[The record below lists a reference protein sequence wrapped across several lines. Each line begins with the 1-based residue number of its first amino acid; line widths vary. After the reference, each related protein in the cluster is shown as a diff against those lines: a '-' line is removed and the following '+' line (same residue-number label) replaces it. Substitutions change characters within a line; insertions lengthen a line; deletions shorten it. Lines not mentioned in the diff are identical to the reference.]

1 MEQQFDL
8 VVIGAGWAGLASAK
22 TYHQLHP
29 ERSVVILDQNATL
42 GGTWAKERLYP
53 GLKTNNLVG
62 PLQYP
67 DFPLVPEEF
76 GIERGQHIPGQV
88 VHDYLSQY
96 ADKFGI
102 ADKIRYGVNVIAAEH
117 HDSGG
122 WTVTT
127 ESGGETA
134 KLSTARL
141 VVATGLTSEAF
152 LPNFEGQ
159 EDFGVPIFHS
169 KYLQENRNTLD
180 TAKSV
185 AVFGG
190 TKSAWDAVYA
200 YASKGIKV
208 NWVIRGQ
215 YRVSMLLHDH
225 HKVNRDI
232 ASGHGPIWQAPPYVT
247 PLKKWLEQLVHT
259 RLITWF
265 SPCIWGYADGYTG
278 IRKFWH
284 ETAIGR
290 AITRGFWW
298 VLGNDVLTLNQ
309 YDKHP
314 ETAKL
319 KPWSE
324 AFFSGSSFSILNYDT
339 DFFDLVRDGTVKVH
353 IADLASLSPRTVHLS
368 DGVSFET
375 DLLLCSTG
383 WKHVPPMRFLPE
395 GIEKELGL
403 PHVPTDDEPIWK
415 AKLVHKADR
424 EILSRFPRLRDQP
437 TGKTPVPLS
446 EAKGLSTR
454 SKDEVDPTNPTKL
467 TPYNLYRFM
476 VPPSPRF
483 LETRDIAFAA
493 CIMNFSTAMY
503 NHVQALWITAFF
515 DGDLPQSVVPDP
527 GNGEALE
534 RLRYETVLHN
544 RFGRW
549 RYPAGHGAQF
559 PDFVFDSM
567 PYLDLLVGDLGLK
580 VHRKKGWL
588 AEMTEPYGPEDYR
601 DLDTEWTA
609 KIGQSSRG
617 ADN

>member
-1 MEQQFDL
+1 MDQQFDL

-29 ERSVVILDQNATL
+29 GRSVVILDQNATL

-76 GIERGQHIPGQV
+76 GIEKGQHIPGHV

-102 ADKIRYGVNVIAAEH
+102 ADKIRYGVNVITAEH
-117 HDSGG
+117 RDSGG
-122 WTVTT
+122 WTVTI

-134 KLSTARL
+134 NLATARL

-152 LPNFEGQ
+152 LPKFEGQ
-159 EDFGVPIFHS
+159 EAFGVPIFHS
-169 KYLQENRNTLD
+169 KHFPENRDTLT

-200 YASKGIKV
+200 YASRGIKV
-208 NWVIRGQ
+208 NWVIR
-215 YRVSMLLHDH
+215 
-225 HKVNRDI
+225 

-259 RLITWF
+259 RLLTWF
-265 SPCIWGYADGYTG
+265 SPCIWGFADGYTS
-278 IRKFWH
+278 IRKLWH

-324 AFFSGSSFSILNYDT
+324 AFFSGSSFSILNYET
-339 DFFDLVRDGTVKVH
+339 NFFDLVKAGTVKVH
-353 IADLASLSPRTVHLS
+353 IADLLRLTPRTVHLS
-368 DGVSFET
+368 DGTSFET
-375 DLLLCSTG
+375 DLLVCVTG
-383 WKHVPPMRFLPE
+383 WKHVPPLRFLPE

-403 PHVPTDDEPIWK
+403 PHIPTDDEPIWK
-415 AKLVHKADR
+415 IELIHKADD

-437 TGKTPVPLS
+437 TERPPVPLS
-446 EAKGLSTR
+446 ENRGVSTT
-454 SKDEVDPTNPTKL
+454 SKDELDPTNSTKL
-467 TPYNLYRFM
+467 TPYTLYRFI
-476 VPPSPRF
+476 VPPSPKF

-503 NHVQALWITAFF
+503 NHVQALWIAAFF
-515 DGDLPQSVVPDP
+515 EGDLSESVIPKP
-527 GNGEALE
+527 GNAGALAK
-534 RLRYETVLHN
+534 LRYETVLHN

-559 PDFVFDSM
+559 PDFVFDAV

-588 AEMTEPYGPEDYR
+588 AEVIEPYGPEDYKNLC
-601 DLDTEWTA
+601 DEWAA
-609 KIGQSSRG
+609 KVAASNGG
-617 ADN
+617 V

>member
-1 MEQQFDL
+1 MDQRFDL

-29 ERSVVILDQNATL
+29 GRSVVILDQNATL

-76 GIERGQHIPGQV
+76 GIEKGQHIPGHV

-96 ADKFGI
+96 ANKFGI
-102 ADKIRYGVNVIAAEH
+102 ADKIRYGVKAITAEH

-122 WTVTT
+122 WTVTI
-127 ESGGETA
+127 ESGRETA
-134 KLSTARL
+134 NLATARL

-152 LPNFEGQ
+152 LPKFEGQ
-159 EDFGVPIFHS
+159 ETFGVPIFHS
-169 KYLQENRNTLD
+169 KHFPENRDTLT

-200 YASKGIKV
+200 YASRGIKV
-208 NWVIRGQ
+208 NWVIR
-215 YRVSMLLHDH
+215 
-225 HKVNRDI
+225 

-259 RLITWF
+259 RLLTWF
-265 SPCIWGYADGYTG
+265 SPCIWGFADGYTS
-278 IRKFWH
+278 IRRFWH

-298 VLGNDVLTLNQ
+298 VLGNDVLTLNL

-324 AFFSGSSFSILNYDT
+324 AFFSGSSFSILNYET
-339 DFFDLVRDGTVKVH
+339 NFFDLVKAGIVKVH
-353 IADLASLSPRTVHLS
+353 IADLLSLSPRTVHLS
-368 DGVSFET
+368 DGTYFET
-375 DLLLCSTG
+375 DLLICATG
-383 WKHVPPMRFLPE
+383 WKHVPPLRFLPG

-403 PHVPTDDEPIWK
+403 PHIPTDDEPIWK
-415 AKLVHKADR
+415 IDLVHKADDQ
-424 EILSRFPRLRDQP
+424 ILSRFPRLRNQP
-437 TGKTPVPLS
+437 TKTPPVPLS
-446 EAKGLSTR
+446 ENKGLSTT
-454 SKDEVDPTNPTKL
+454 SKDEVDPSDSTKL
-467 TPYNLYRFM
+467 TPYTLYRFI
-476 VPPSPRF
+476 VPPSPKF

-503 NHVQALWITAFF
+503 NHVQALWIAAFF
-515 DGDLPQSVVPDP
+515 DGDLPDSVIPKP
-527 GNGEALE
+527 GDAEALAE
-534 RLRYETVLHN
+534 LRYETVLHN

-559 PDFVFDSM
+559 PDFVFDSV

-588 AEMTEPYGPEDYR
+588 AEVIEPYGPEDYK
-601 DLDTEWTA
+601 DLCDEWAA
-609 KIGQSSRG
+609 KVGTSNRG
-617 ADN
+617 L